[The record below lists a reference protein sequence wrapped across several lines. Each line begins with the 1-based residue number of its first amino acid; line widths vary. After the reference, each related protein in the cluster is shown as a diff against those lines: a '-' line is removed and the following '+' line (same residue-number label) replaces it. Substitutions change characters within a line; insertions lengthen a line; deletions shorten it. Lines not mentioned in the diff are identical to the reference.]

1 MTDFSQLEDY
11 INADLGTYSE
21 VNLTTLN
28 HLIQQYVLHVPFENI
43 NVQNNQPI
51 ALDDESML
59 YKIIVEQRGGF
70 CYEQNRLFRNFL
82 AAKGFSVK
90 MVAATIHTGD
100 GWAMEGSHMS
110 LIVTLPEG
118 DFVADVGYA
127 DVPQQALPLSQSKI
141 VEDVNGYFKIEWV
154 DQMNYRFLKYN
165 GGAWVIQ
172 YQAATESQ
180 TLADFASGIEFNQ
193 YDAQS
198 IFVRELIISK
208 ALTNG
213 RVTMSKRNVTIS
225 KGEHKKKIAI
235 DHTNYRPMLAH
246 YFGIENIEIKTFDQP

>member
-118 DFVADVGYA
+118 EFVADVGYA
-127 DVPQQALPLSQSKI
+127 DVPQQALPLAHPTI
-141 VEDVNGYFKIEWV
+141 VEDVNGYFKIEWI
-154 DQMNYRFLKYN
+154 DETNFQFLKYD
-165 GGAWVIQ
+165 GEAWVIQ
-172 YQAATESQ
+172 YQATNVSQ
-180 TLADFASGIEFNQ
+180 TLADFAAGIEFNQ
-193 YDAQS
+193 HDPQS
-198 IFVRELIISK
+198 IFVRELIVSK
-208 ALTNG
+208 AKVDG
-213 RVTMSKRNVTIS
+213 RVTMSKRNITIS
-225 KGEHKKKIAI
+225 TSDQKEKIAI
-235 DHTNYRPMLAH
+235 DNINYRTLLAY
-246 YFGIENIEIKTFDQP
+246 YFGIENIKIKTFDE

>member
-1 MTDFSQLEDY
+1 MTDFTQLDEY
-11 INADLGTYSE
+11 INADVDTYNE
-21 VNLTTLN
+21 VNLATLN
-28 HLIQQYVLHVPFENI
+28 HLIQHYVLHVPFENI
-43 NVQNNQPI
+43 NVQNKQPI

-59 YKIIVEQRGGF
+59 HKIIVEQRGGF

-82 AAKGFSVK
+82 MAKGFTVK

-110 LIVTLPEG
+110 LVVTLPEG

-141 VEDVNGYFKIEWV
+141 VEDVNGYFKIEWIV
-154 DQMNYRFLKYN
+154 ETNFQFLKYN
-165 GGAWVIQ
+165 GEAWVIQ
-172 YQAATESQ
+172 YQATNVSQ
-180 TLADFASGIEFNQ
+180 TLADFAAGIEFNQ

-208 ALTNG
+208 AVADG

-235 DHTNYRPMLAH
+235 DRTNYRAMLAH
-246 YFGIENIEIKTFDQP
+246 YFGIENIEIKTFDQQ

>member
-118 DFVADVGYA
+118 EFVADVGYA
-127 DVPQQALPLSQSKI
+127 DVPQQALPLAHPTI
-141 VEDVNGYFKIEWV
+141 VEDINGYFKIEWI
-154 DQMNYRFLKYN
+154 DETNFQFLKYD
-165 GGAWVIQ
+165 GEAWVIQ
-172 YQAATESQ
+172 YQATNVSQ
-180 TLADFASGIEFNQ
+180 TLADFAAGIEFNQ
-193 YDAQS
+193 HDPQS
-198 IFVRELIISK
+198 IFVRELIVSK
-208 ALTNG
+208 AKVDG
-213 RVTMSKRNVTIS
+213 RVTMSKRNITIS
-225 KGEHKKKIAI
+225 TSDQKEKIAI
-235 DHTNYRPMLAH
+235 DNINYRTLLAY
-246 YFGIENIEIKTFDQP
+246 YFGIENIKIKTFDE

>member
-118 DFVADVGYA
+118 EFVADVGYA
-127 DVPQQALPLSQSKI
+127 DVPQQALPLAHPTI
-141 VEDVNGYFKIEWV
+141 VEDVNGYFKIEWI
-154 DQMNYRFLKYN
+154 DETNFQFLKYD
-165 GGAWVIQ
+165 GEAWVIQ
-172 YQAATESQ
+172 YQATNVSQ
-180 TLADFASGIEFNQ
+180 TLADFAAGIEFNQ
-193 YDAQS
+193 HDPQS
-198 IFVRELIISK
+198 IFVRELIVSK
-208 ALTNG
+208 AKVDG
-213 RVTMSKRNVTIS
+213 RVTMSKRNITIS
-225 KGEHKKKIAI
+225 TSDQKEKIAI
-235 DHTNYRPMLAH
+235 DNINYRTLLAY
-246 YFGIENIEIKTFDQP
+246 YFGIENIKIKTLEE